1 MTRHPSPQALRGS
14 APEDSTGSS
23 SRALTPTEDDGGFR
37 GQIEQAAPNGRNSD
51 NGLGA
56 ACRSAR
62 GAKARL
68 DLVRVHGVADVTV
81 EAADDQMP
89 GRRYRRRRVHSF
101 GHEPSEGTHE
111 HDGARSEQDHPY
123 GTQRRAVGGEMAD
136 SPMSQPPWHR
146 PGENPGFQSE
156 KQ

>member
-62 GAKARL
+62 GTKARL
-68 DLVRVHGVADVTV
+68 DLVRV
-81 EAADDQMP
+81 
-89 GRRYRRRRVHSF
+89 
-101 GHEPSEGTHE
+101 
-111 HDGARSEQDHPY
+111 
-123 GTQRRAVGGEMAD
+123 
-136 SPMSQPPWHR
+136 R
-146 PGENPGFQSE
+146 PGAVRVWQDEVDLSPESPVVLSGCQSPRT
-156 KQ
+156 

>member
-1 MTRHPSPQALRGS
+1 MTRHPSPQALRGA

-62 GAKARL
+62 GTKARL
-68 DLVRVHGVADVTV
+68 DLVRV
-81 EAADDQMP
+81 
-89 GRRYRRRRVHSF
+89 
-101 GHEPSEGTHE
+101 
-111 HDGARSEQDHPY
+111 
-123 GTQRRAVGGEMAD
+123 
-136 SPMSQPPWHR
+136 R
-146 PGENPGFQSE
+146 PGAVRVWQDEVVSSPGATRRSAWRVPSVPRVYTRPPAGHRGAVRLVLRAEALAQHGLFTPARE
-156 KQ
+156 TERGAA